1 MNNKFIPIMQYAFA
15 QDDISIV
22 QLKATEKII
31 EGRKF
36 ETIQLIIYLKSKEA
50 PVVLEFI
57 KNKSEIEIIKS
68 FLYQIFIDEIYSNQ
82 ECIVEKILKSINI

>member
-22 QLKATEKII
+22 QLKAVEKII

-50 PVVLEFI
+50 TVILEFI

-82 ECIVEKILKSINI
+82 QCIVENMLKSINI

>member
-1 MNNKFIPIMQYAFA
+1 MSNKFIPIMQYAFA

-22 QLKATEKII
+22 NLKATEKII

-50 PVVLEFI
+50 PVILEFI
-57 KNKSEIEIIKS
+57 KNKGEIEIIKS
-68 FLYQIFIDEIYSNQ
+68 FLFEIFDNEISSVQ
-82 ECIVEKILKSINI
+82 KCIVEKMFKSINI

>member
-1 MNNKFIPIMQYAFA
+1 MGNKFIPIMQYAFA

-22 QLKATEKII
+22 QLKAAEKII

-50 PVVLEFI
+50 PVILEFI

-82 ECIVEKILKSINI
+82 ECIVEKMFKSINI

>member
-68 FLYQIFIDEIYSNQ
+68 FLYQIFIDEIYSNKV
-82 ECIVEKILKSINI
+82 CIVEKILKSINI